1 MGRRSQRPRRVVGHA
16 EPAVTSVASPVE
28 ADSGSDD
35 PERRPQGRG
44 GSYWASPEGRRS
56 WNLLEGVVLL
66 ASPAIAFFVLRLRA
80 MAPTLLP
87 DPSMSSTYIFDPRDF
102 FYRYNAVLTPTARMR
117 EGSRVGFLVP
127 ARLSYLAFGAV
138 PGFFVFR
145 YVLALVAVVPAYL
158 LLRRLYGL
166 GAGTLAV
173 VVIMSSPIL
182 VTAWGT
188 DFPDS
193 AVVSYLIGAIAC
205 LLMPTAGRR
214 ARVAWLGAAAFLFT
228 MAVWSLATCAV
239 LVAVVLI
246 AYLFVR
252 LLRQRRHL
260 CADVV
265 VLAVVA
271 VVVTVAVGGASA
283 AELGQFN
290 YITPTIKSVR
300 FLDTPAQEAM
310 WHSANWRWAP
320 YRAYVLVPPALA
332 AVWIVVVGRRW
343 RALGPVQLVI
353 GLTAVGEVAVAYA
366 LQFIGKVQFVEE
378 YFFYST
384 LWSSLCLSLIV
395 FLAELTRPL
404 AAHRVWRYAPAALVV
419 GVTLVYETDPHVPAF
434 EWVPLGFIL
443 AVGVVLI
450 AALADR
456 FVRVRRGVLAS
467 LSSGVV
473 VVGII
478 GLALV
483 LTVSPTVSHKMLPNT
498 AVDDPPTAYNTALG
512 GKATQLIANY
522 RFISKIHAFTGNATY
537 PGEQLLT
544 CLTVVN
550 EETTDAMG
558 QFHAWFD
565 LLAGQCQN
573 MTSADVQA
581 IEARHAAQVLA
592 ISAQPMNLQR
602 VLTSLAVLHP
612 FLARK
617 TVVRSGPYDM
627 RLWLIE
633 IPRYLTPPAT
643 TATSTQR
650 DLNPGSPRVRHG
662 GAGSWRPRTNGR
674 IDRPSRPISRTGAGT
689 APRWPN
695 ATGRDPTSADRESG
709 IPDRERL
716 GVRRPPRTPAGGRR
730 PGFCDAS

>member
-1 MGRRSQRPRRVVGHA
+1 M
-16 EPAVTSVASPVE
+16 TSVASPVE
-28 ADSGSDD
+28 ADSGTDD
-35 PERRPQGRG
+35 PQRRPERRG
-44 GSYWASPEGRRS
+44 GSCRASREGRRS
-56 WNLLEGVVLL
+56 WNLGEAVVVL
-66 ASPAIAFFVLRLRA
+66 ASPAIAFFVLGLRA
-80 MAPTLLP
+80 MAPTVLP
-87 DPSMSSTYIFDPRDF
+87 DPSMSSTYVFDPRDF
-102 FYRYNAVLTPTARMR
+102 FSRYNAVLTPTARMR

-127 ARLSYLAFGAV
+127 ARLSDLAFGAV

-166 GAGTLAV
+166 GAGVLAV
-173 VVIMSSPIL
+173 AVIMSSPIL
-182 VTAWGT
+182 VTAWGS

-214 ARVAWLGAAAFLFT
+214 PRMAWLGAAGFLFT

-239 LVAVVLI
+239 LVAVVLA
-246 AYLFVR
+246 AYLFAR

-271 VVVTVAVGGASA
+271 VAVTVALGAASA

-290 YITPTIKSVR
+290 YITPTINSVL
-300 FLDTPAQEAM
+300 FLATPGQEAM

-320 YRAYVLVPPALA
+320 YEAYVLVPPALA
-332 AVWIVVVGRRW
+332 AAWTVVGRRW
-343 RALGPVQLVI
+343 RTLDPVQLVMA
-353 GLTAVGEVAVAYA
+353 LTAVGEVAVAYA

-378 YFFYST
+378 HFFYST
-384 LWSSLCLSLIV
+384 LWSSLCLSMIV
-395 FLAELTRPL
+395 LLAEVTRPL
-404 AAHRVWRYAPAALVV
+404 AAQRVWRYAPAALVV
-419 GVTLVYETDPHVPAF
+419 GVTFVYETDPPVPAF
-434 EWVPLGFIL
+434 EWVPLGFVL

-456 FVRVRRGVLAS
+456 FVRASSGVLAS
-467 LSSGVV
+467 LSSAVA

-483 LTVSPTVSHKMLPNT
+483 LTVSPTVSHKPLPDT

-522 RFISKIHAFTGNATY
+522 RFISKIHAFTNNATY

-544 CLTVVN
+544 CWTTN
-550 EETTDAMG
+550 NQETMDATG
-558 QFHAWFD
+558 QFHAWINLLPGTCQD
-565 LLAGQCQN
+565 LTA
-573 MTSADVQA
+573 SDVRV

-592 ISAQPMNLQR
+592 ISVGPMNLQR

-617 TVVRSGPYDM
+617 TILRSGPYNM

-643 TATSTQR
+643 TATSTHR
-650 DLNPGSPRVRHG
+650 DLNPAHRGSDTTVR
-662 GAGSWRPRTNGR
+662 A
-674 IDRPSRPISRTGAGT
+674 
-689 APRWPN
+689 
-695 ATGRDPTSADRESG
+695 
-709 IPDRERL
+709 L
-716 GVRRPPRTPAGGRR
+716 GGRELTV
-730 PGFCDAS
+730 ASTALALR